1 MCERRGMLGLIL
13 GALALCGLAR
23 QAAAAGPGPL
33 VGCKK
38 CPQICD
44 AYFGYVPT
52 KWRPWPAVCPVGPAP
67 AMEAV
72 GVTPTTRPGVA
83 VAEPPRGPY
92 AAAPRPPA
100 VIMPVSEASNR

>member
-1 MCERRGMLGLIL
+1 MCERRGVLGLLL
-13 GALALCGLAR
+13 GALALCGLAG
-23 QAAAAGPGPL
+23 QAAADGPGPL

-67 AMEAV
+67 AWGGGGDPRA
-72 GVTPTTRPGVA
+72 PRPGVA

-100 VIMPVSEASNR
+100 VIMPVSEASKR